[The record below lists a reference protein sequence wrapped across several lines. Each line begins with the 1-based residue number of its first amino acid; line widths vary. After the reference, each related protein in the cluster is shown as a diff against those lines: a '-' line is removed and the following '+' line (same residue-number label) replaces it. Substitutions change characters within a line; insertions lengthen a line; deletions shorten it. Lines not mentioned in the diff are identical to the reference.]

1 MGSSPWK
8 GKPFWSRWVCFLR
21 VLHVFGLDTVWLTH
35 QPNEWNL
42 SHLRPDVQHYIPV
55 CNTFG
60 SSQPGQCARG
70 SDRYP
75 SACECLGFEDYHNVN
90 TCIHT
95 DAKKTP
101 NSEQSCLSWRSDAF
115 SYLFSYPHPQ
125 SPFLFPSCT
134 MVLERQPKW
143 QFIWTTRLKGF
154 HFTSHK

>member
-75 SACECLGFEDYHNVN
+75 SACECLGFEDSHNVN

-95 DAKKTP
+95 DAKKNP
-101 NSEQSCLSWRSDAF
+101 KQWAKLLELEIRCIFL
-115 SYLFSYPHPQ
+115 
-125 SPFLFPSCT
+125 PFLLPSPSESFPI
-134 MVLERQPKW
+134 PKLHYGAW
-143 QFIWTTRLKGF
+143 EATKMAIYLDYKIKGF
-154 HFTSHK
+154 PFYKS